1 MSTKSEQP
9 AVAWA
14 ARATHYRWYVAL
26 VLLLMWSLGQFD
38 KLGVSVLFVNKSFMA
53 PLGLLHNPAE
63 TGLLM
68 TAFLIA
74 YGISIFFWGLV
85 GSRLGLRRVM
95 LVGLVGW
102 ALCLLWFTLAST
114 AASAIWS
121 RAVLGVAEGFL
132 WPISNAITANWFPLQ
147 ERARAQAVW
156 INGVNIGP
164 VLGFSL
170 LGGLLTGPAWRVAF
184 YLIIAVTVAA
194 LMPLIAVV
202 VRDHPSEHRAV
213 GKPELEWI
221 ASGALE
227 HQKAVPGSERAHVTA
242 TLAGSLSNGNAW
254 LVMLAYLGTTFL
266 FWGISTWLP
275 TFLASSHHFS
285 TAAITHWTQFAWMLA
300 LVAMLAVAW
309 GSDRNLKRAVFGLGS
324 WGTSVL
330 GLIIA
335 AFSGSPTTGAIVIGI
350 ALAGANVAT
359 LIGQNLIH
367 SVVVARG
374 MATGSGWILGI
385 ANIVGAFTPVIIGW
399 ILALGHGSFVA
410 PFLFLAAM
418 GVLSLVCGTILALRG
433 Y

>member
-1 MSTKSEQP
+1 
-9 AVAWA
+9 
-14 ARATHYRWYVAL
+14 
-26 VLLLMWSLGQFD
+26 
-38 KLGVSVLFVNKSFMA
+38 
-53 PLGLLHNPAE
+53 
-63 TGLLM
+63 
-68 TAFLIA
+68 
-74 YGISIFFWGLV
+74 
-85 GSRLGLRRVM
+85 
-95 LVGLVGW
+95 
-102 ALCLLWFTLAST
+102 
-114 AASAIWS
+114 
-121 RAVLGVAEGFL
+121 
-132 WPISNAITANWFPLQ
+132 
-147 ERARAQAVW
+147 
-156 INGVNIGP
+156 
-164 VLGFSL
+164 LGFAL

-184 YLIIAVTVAA
+184 YLIIAVTVVA
-194 LMPLIAVV
+194 LMPLIALV
-202 VRDHPSEHRAV
+202 VRDRPQDHPGVTEAER
-213 GKPELEWI
+213 EWI
-221 ASGALE
+221 AGGALE
-227 HQKAVPGSERAHVTA
+227 YQKAVPGSDRAHVTA
-242 TLAGSLSNGNAW
+242 TLTGSLANGNAW

-285 TAAITHWTQFAWMLA
+285 MGAISHWTQFAWALA
-300 LVAMLAVAW
+300 LVAMLVVAW
-309 GSDRNLKRAVFGLGS
+309 GSDRRLKRAVYGLGS
-324 WGTSVL
+324 WGASVL

-418 GVLSLVCGTILALRG
+418 GVLSLVCGTILAIRG